1 MSDVQLRL
9 LAAVAAVCAAA
20 GAWALVALLLAGRI

>member
-1 MSDVQLRL
+1 MTVWPRL
-9 LAAVAAVCAAA
+9 LAAVGAVCAAG

>member
-9 LAAVAAVCAAA
+9 LAAVGAVLAAA
-20 GAWALVALLLAGRI
+20 GAWVLVILLLAGSL